1 MCLAIPGKLIEI
13 TDDDGLAMGRID
25 YSGTIQS
32 ACLAY
37 VPEVRLGQY
46 VLVHAGFAITIVDE
60 EEARRTLALWDEL
73 QASADAEAE

>member
-73 QASADAEAE
+73 QASADAGAE